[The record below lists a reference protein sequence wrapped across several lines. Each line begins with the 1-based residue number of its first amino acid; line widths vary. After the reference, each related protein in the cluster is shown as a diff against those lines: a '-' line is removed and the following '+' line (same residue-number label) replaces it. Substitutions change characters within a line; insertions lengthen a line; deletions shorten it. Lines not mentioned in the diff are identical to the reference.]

1 MSISPTIFKNES
13 RSSERRSGSRQSF
26 KWVVLVY
33 FGQDNWGKL
42 VDLSESGMCFEFA
55 QLPSDRERINFTLEA
70 MGRLPAWFGGEVI
83 SDSFQVAG
91 DVRWTRDFERTA
103 GVQFVSLA
111 EESREQIRKWLSF
124 EAFTAPTSNKTEK
137 EAQVPL
143 PEPLEPVPAPPE
155 TPPAIYEQFTKK
167 SCSLMQRILTPP
179 RSRPRIQPLRSCRK
193 SSKHLLSRL
202 TPRSWR
208 KKK

>member
-70 MGRLPAWFGGEVI
+70 MGRLPAWFGGEII

-103 GVQFVSLA
+103 GVQFVNLA
-111 EESREQIRKWLSF
+111 EESREQIRHWLSF
-124 EAFTAPTSNKTEK
+124 EASTSTVTLSDEEKREAPD
-137 EAQVPL
+137 L
-143 PEPLEPVPAPPE
+143 
-155 TPPAIYEQFTKK
+155 
-167 SCSLMQRILTPP
+167 
-179 RSRPRIQPLRSCRK
+179 
-193 SSKHLLSRL
+193 
-202 TPRSWR
+202 
-208 KKK
+208 

>member
-13 RSSERRSGSRQSF
+13 RSSERRSGSRESF

-83 SDSFQVAG
+83 TDSFQVG
-91 DVRWTRDFERTA
+91 GRVRWQRQFGRTA
-103 GVQFVSLA
+103 GRQFVRLA
-111 EESREQIRKWLSF
+111 QESRQHNTKCPSCLG
-124 EAFTAPTSNKTEK
+124 
-137 EAQVPL
+137 L
-143 PEPLEPVPAPPE
+143 P
-155 TPPAIYEQFTKK
+155 
-167 SCSLMQRILTPP
+167 
-179 RSRPRIQPLRSCRK
+179 
-193 SSKHLLSRL
+193 
-202 TPRSWR
+202 
-208 KKK
+208 